1 MNLLPI
7 RYLIVEDTSLWDWN
21 ATRIGNDII
30 DDSVNI
36 AH

>member
-7 RYLIVEDTSLWDWN
+7 KYLIIKDSSLLDWN